1 VKIRRFAGIAV
12 PVAIIIVAAW
22 RVPQWQRNL
31 ARDGVAPY
39 ERFGFRAGQEMRA
52 WSRLGGMAAENWA
65 LEIRVQELEAEL
77 LLLHTLRT
85 DNAALRRQLDCA
97 PRLPHHITAEVL
109 TLGSADGWSQ
119 RIRISKGR
127 RQGVRVNNPVV
138 AAEGLVGRVVAA
150 SASTADVLLITD
162 VNSRVACAFE
172 PDVASARGIL
182 TGTGTRIAGP
192 AGLQLLH
199 TIEPLRLAYLEKELE
214 LPQAAKVVT
223 SGIGGVYPR
232 GIPVG
237 VVAEVEQDASGLYQR
252 ATVVP
257 FADFSSLRYVSVLVD
272 ASLESPEGGQ
282 P

>member
-1 VKIRRFAGIAV
+1 MKIRRLAGIAV
-12 PVAIIIVAAW
+12 LVAIIVIAVW
-22 RVPQWQRNL
+22 RVPQWQRNV
-31 ARDGVAPY
+31 ARDALAPY
-39 ERFGFRAGQEMRA
+39 ERFGVRAGQNIRSWGSFRGLLA
-52 WSRLGGMAAENWA
+52 QNQA
-65 LEIRVQELEAEL
+65 LEARVQELEAEL
-77 LLLHTLRT
+77 LLLHTLRA
-85 DNAALRRQLDCA
+85 DNAELRLQLECA

-127 RQGVRVNNPVV
+127 RQGIRVNNPVV
-138 AAEGLVGRVVAA
+138 AAAGLVGRVVSA
-150 SASTADVLLITD
+150 SATTSDVLLITD

-214 LPQAAKVVT
+214 LPEAARVVT

-257 FADFSSLRYVSVLVD
+257 FADFSSLRYVSVLID
-272 ASLESPEGGQ
+272 ASLGLPEGDL